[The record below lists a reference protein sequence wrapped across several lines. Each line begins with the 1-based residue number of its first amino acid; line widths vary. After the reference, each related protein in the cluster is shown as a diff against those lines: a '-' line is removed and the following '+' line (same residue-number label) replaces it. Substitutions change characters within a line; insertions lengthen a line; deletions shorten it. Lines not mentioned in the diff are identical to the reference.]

1 MSKVNQLGNYKGI
14 EVTITSRPVHDEDV
28 EREIENLLSQKSQ
41 LVEKEGLVENGD
53 VTTIDFEG
61 FKDGVAFDGGKA
73 EGYQLEIGSGSFIPG
88 FEEQMLGMEKGETRE
103 LNLTFPENYGAQDLA
118 GADVIFK
125 VTVHHI
131 AQKVKSELNEEFV
144 KSFQIPDVETV
155 EDFKKQIRKSL
166 EGQNEQTLRAEKEN
180 KVLGVLIENSDV
192 EVDDE
197 DIQKAL
203 AQHVQYVT
211 NELAQQ
217 GMALEQYLQ
226 MMGMDMEALHAQL
239 MPAAKQQ
246 AIFEAIIDEI
256 VKVENLMTTD
266 EEVDR
271 QVELMSQQYQMDK
284 KDILEKIDLEGLRR
298 DLNRIQA
305 SQLILNSAKFI
316 VILHNKENIYVK
328 IYYKI

>member
-14 EVTITSRPVHDEDV
+14 EVTISSRQVNQEDV
-28 EREIENLLSQKSQ
+28 EREIQQLLSQRSQ
-41 LVEKEGLVENGD
+41 LVEKDGTVENGD
-53 VTTIDFEG
+53 VTTIDFKG
-61 FKDGVAFDGGKA
+61 LKDGVAFDGGTA

-88 FEEQMLGMEKGETRE
+88 FEEQMIGMVKGETRD
-103 LNLTFPENYGAQDLA
+103 LNLTFPENYGVKDLA
-118 GADVIFK
+118 GADVVFQ

-131 AQKVKSELNEEFV
+131 ASKVKSQLDEEFV
-144 KSFQIPDVETV
+144 KSLQIPDVETV
-155 EDFKKQIRKSL
+155 DDLKMKIREGL
-166 EGQNEQTLRAEKEN
+166 ENQNIQALNAEKEN

-192 EVDDE
+192 EVEDE
-197 DIQKAL
+197 DIQRAL
-203 AQHVQYVT
+203 DQHVQYVS
-211 NELAQQ
+211 NELAGQ

-226 MMGMDMEALHAQL
+226 MMGMDMDALHAQL

-256 VKVENLMTTD
+256 VKVENLMTSD
-266 EEVDR
+266 EDVDR
-271 QVELMSQQYQMDK
+271 QVDLMAQQYQMDK

-316 VILHNKENIYVK
+316 VE
-328 IYYKI
+328 

>member
-14 EVTITSRPVHDEDV
+14 EVTISSHQVNQEDV
-28 EREIENLLSQKSQ
+28 EREIQQLLSQRSQ
-41 LVEKEGLVENGD
+41 LVEKDGTVENGD
-53 VTTIDFEG
+53 VTTIDFKG
-61 FKDGVAFDGGKA
+61 LKDGVAFDGGTA

-88 FEEQMLGMEKGETRE
+88 FEEQMIGMAKGETRD
-103 LNLTFPENYGAQDLA
+103 LNLTFPENYGAKDLA
-118 GADVIFK
+118 GADVVFQ

-131 AQKVKSELNEEFV
+131 ASKVKAQLDEEFV
-144 KSFQIPDVETV
+144 KSLQIPDVETV
-155 EDFKKQIRKSL
+155 DDLKMKIREGL
-166 EGQNEQTLRAEKEN
+166 ENQNIQALNAEKEN

-192 EVDDE
+192 EVEDE
-197 DIQKAL
+197 DIQRAL
-203 AQHVQYVT
+203 DQHVQYVT
-211 NELAQQ
+211 NELAKQ

-226 MMGMDMEALHAQL
+226 MMSMDQDALHAQL

-256 VKVENLMTTD
+256 VKVENLMTSD
-266 EEVDR
+266 EDVDR
-271 QVELMSQQYQMDK
+271 QVDLMAQQYQMDK

-316 VILHNKENIYVK
+316 VE
-328 IYYKI
+328 

>member
-14 EVTITSRPVHDEDV
+14 EVTISSRQVNQEDV
-28 EREIENLLSQKSQ
+28 EREIQQLLSQRSQ
-41 LVEKEGLVENGD
+41 LVEKDGTVENGD
-53 VTTIDFEG
+53 VTTIDFKG
-61 FKDGVAFDGGKA
+61 LKDGVAFDGGTA

-88 FEEQMLGMEKGETRE
+88 FEEQMIGMAKGETRD
-103 LNLTFPENYGAQDLA
+103 LNLTFPENYGAKDLA
-118 GADVIFK
+118 GADVVFQ

-131 AQKVKSELNEEFV
+131 ASKVKAQLDEEFV
-144 KSFQIPDVETV
+144 KSLQIPDVETV
-155 EDFKKQIRKSL
+155 DDLKMKIREGL
-166 EGQNEQTLRAEKEN
+166 ENQKIQALNAEKEN

-192 EVDDE
+192 EVEDE
-197 DIQKAL
+197 DIQRAL
-203 AQHVQYVT
+203 DQHVQYVT
-211 NELAQQ
+211 NELAKQ

-226 MMGMDMEALHAQL
+226 MMSMDQDALHAQL

-256 VKVENLMTTD
+256 VKVENLMTSD
-266 EEVDR
+266 EDVDR
-271 QVELMSQQYQMDK
+271 QVDLMAQQYQMDK

-316 VILHNKENIYVK
+316 VE
-328 IYYKI
+328 

>member
-14 EVTITSRPVHDEDV
+14 EVTISSRQVNQEDV
-28 EREIENLLSQKSQ
+28 EREIQQLLSQRSQ
-41 LVEKEGLVENGD
+41 LVEKDGTVENGD
-53 VTTIDFEG
+53 VTTIDFKG
-61 FKDGVAFDGGKA
+61 LKDGVAFDGGTA

-88 FEEQMLGMEKGETRE
+88 FEEQMIGMAKGETRD
-103 LNLTFPENYGAQDLA
+103 LNLTFPENYGAKDLA
-118 GADVIFK
+118 GADVVFQ

-131 AQKVKSELNEEFV
+131 ASKVKAQLDEEFV
-144 KSFQIPDVETV
+144 KSLQIPDVETV
-155 EDFKKQIRKSL
+155 DDLKMKIREGL
-166 EGQNEQTLRAEKEN
+166 ENQNIQALNAEKEN

-192 EVDDE
+192 EVEDE
-197 DIQKAL
+197 DIQRAL
-203 AQHVQYVT
+203 DQHVKYVT
-211 NELAQQ
+211 NELAKQ

-226 MMGMDMEALHAQL
+226 MMSMDQDALHAQL

-256 VKVENLMTTD
+256 VKVENLMTSD
-266 EEVDR
+266 EDVDR
-271 QVELMSQQYQMDK
+271 QVDLMAQQYQMDK

-316 VILHNKENIYVK
+316 VE
-328 IYYKI
+328 

>member
-14 EVTITSRPVHDEDV
+14 EVTISSRQVNQEDV
-28 EREIENLLSQKSQ
+28 EREIQQLLSQRSQ
-41 LVEKEGLVENGD
+41 LVEKDGTVEIGD
-53 VTTIDFEG
+53 VTTIDFKG
-61 FKDGVAFDGGKA
+61 LKDGVAFDGGTA

-88 FEEQMLGMEKGETRE
+88 FEEQMIGMAKGETRD
-103 LNLTFPENYGAQDLA
+103 LNLTFPENYGAKDLA
-118 GADVIFK
+118 GADVVFQ

-131 AQKVKSELNEEFV
+131 ASKVKAQLDEEFV
-144 KSFQIPDVETV
+144 KSLQIPDVETV
-155 EDFKKQIRKSL
+155 DDLKMKIREGL
-166 EGQNEQTLRAEKEN
+166 ENQNIQALNAEKEN

-192 EVDDE
+192 EVEDE
-197 DIQKAL
+197 DIQRAL
-203 AQHVQYVT
+203 DQHVQYVT
-211 NELAQQ
+211 NELASQ

-226 MMGMDMEALHAQL
+226 MMSMDQEALHAQL

-256 VKVENLMTTD
+256 VKVENLMTSD
-266 EEVDR
+266 EDVDR
-271 QVELMSQQYQMDK
+271 QVDLMAQQYQMDR

-316 VILHNKENIYVK
+316 VE
-328 IYYKI
+328 

>member
-14 EVTITSRPVHDEDV
+14 EVTISSRQVNQEDV
-28 EREIENLLSQKSQ
+28 EREIQQLLSQRSQ
-41 LVEKEGLVENGD
+41 LVEKDGTVENGD
-53 VTTIDFEG
+53 VTTIDFKG
-61 FKDGVAFDGGKA
+61 LKDGVAFDGGTA

-88 FEEQMLGMEKGETRE
+88 FEEQMIGMVKGETRD
-103 LNLTFPENYGAQDLA
+103 LNLTFPENYGAKDLA
-118 GADVIFK
+118 GADVVFQ

-131 AQKVKSELNEEFV
+131 ASKVKAQLDEEFV
-144 KSFQIPDVETV
+144 KSLQIPDVETV
-155 EDFKKQIRKSL
+155 DDLKMKIREGL
-166 EGQNEQTLRAEKEN
+166 ENQNIQALNAEKEN

-192 EVDDE
+192 EVEDE
-197 DIQKAL
+197 DIQRAL
-203 AQHVQYVT
+203 DQHVQYVT
-211 NELAQQ
+211 NELAKQ

-226 MMGMDMEALHAQL
+226 MMSMDQDALHAQL

-256 VKVENLMTTD
+256 VKVENLMTSD
-266 EEVDR
+266 EDVDR
-271 QVELMSQQYQMDK
+271 QVDLMAQQYQMDK

-316 VILHNKENIYVK
+316 VE
-328 IYYKI
+328 

>member
-14 EVTITSRPVHDEDV
+14 EVTISSRQVNQEDV
-28 EREIENLLSQKSQ
+28 EREIQQLLSQRSQ
-41 LVEKEGLVENGD
+41 LVEKDGTVENGD
-53 VTTIDFEG
+53 VTTIDFKG
-61 FKDGVAFDGGKA
+61 LKDGVAFDGGTA

-88 FEEQMLGMEKGETRE
+88 FEEQMIGMAKGETRD
-103 LNLTFPENYGAQDLA
+103 LNLTFPENYGAKDLA
-118 GADVIFK
+118 GADVVFQ

-131 AQKVKSELNEEFV
+131 ASKVKAQLDEEFV
-144 KSFQIPDVETV
+144 KSLQIPDVETV
-155 EDFKKQIRKSL
+155 DDLKMKIREGL
-166 EGQNEQTLRAEKEN
+166 ENQNIQALNAEKEN

-192 EVDDE
+192 EVEDE
-197 DIQKAL
+197 DIQRAL
-203 AQHVQYVT
+203 DQHVQYVT
-211 NELAQQ
+211 NELSKQ

-226 MMGMDMEALHAQL
+226 MMSMDQDALHAQL

-256 VKVENLMTTD
+256 VKVENLMTSD
-266 EEVDR
+266 EDVDR
-271 QVELMSQQYQMDK
+271 QVDLMAQQYQMDK

-316 VILHNKENIYVK
+316 VE
-328 IYYKI
+328 

>member
-284 KDILEKIDLEGLRR
+284 KDVLEKIDLEGLRR

-316 VILHNKENIYVK
+316 VE
-328 IYYKI
+328 

>member
-14 EVTITSRPVHDEDV
+14 EVTISSRQVNQEDV
-28 EREIENLLSQKSQ
+28 EREIQQLLSQRSQ
-41 LVEKEGLVENGD
+41 LVEKDGTVENGD
-53 VTTIDFEG
+53 VTTIDFKG
-61 FKDGVAFDGGKA
+61 LKDGVAFDGGTA

-88 FEEQMLGMEKGETRE
+88 FEEQMIGMAKGETRD
-103 LNLTFPENYGAQDLA
+103 LNLTFPENYGAKDLA
-118 GADVIFK
+118 GADVVFQ

-131 AQKVKSELNEEFV
+131 ASKVKAQLDEEFV
-144 KSFQIPDVETV
+144 KSLQIPDVETV
-155 EDFKKQIRKSL
+155 DDLKMKIREGL
-166 EGQNEQTLRAEKEN
+166 ENQNIQALNAEKEN

-192 EVDDE
+192 EVEDE
-197 DIQKAL
+197 DIQRAL
-203 AQHVQYVT
+203 DQHVQYVS
-211 NELAQQ
+211 NELAGQ

-226 MMGMDMEALHAQL
+226 MMGMDMDALHAQL

-256 VKVENLMTTD
+256 IRVENLMTSD
-266 EEVDR
+266 EDVDR
-271 QVELMSQQYQMDK
+271 QVDLMSQQYQMDK

-316 VILHNKENIYVK
+316 ME
-328 IYYKI
+328 

>member
-73 EGYQLEIGSGSFIPG
+73 KGYQLEIGSGSFIPG

-316 VILHNKENIYVK
+316 VE
-328 IYYKI
+328 

>member
-316 VILHNKENIYVK
+316 VE
-328 IYYKI
+328 

>member
-41 LVEKEGLVENGD
+41 LVEKEGLVENSD
-53 VTTIDFEG
+53 ITTIDFEG

-316 VILHNKENIYVK
+316 VE
-328 IYYKI
+328 

>member
-14 EVTITSRPVHDEDV
+14 EVTISSRQVNQEDV
-28 EREIENLLSQKSQ
+28 EREIQQLLSQRSQ
-41 LVEKEGLVENGD
+41 LVEKDGTVENGD
-53 VTTIDFEG
+53 VTTIDFKG
-61 FKDGVAFDGGKA
+61 LKDGVAFDGGTA

-88 FEEQMLGMEKGETRE
+88 FEEQMIGMVKGETRD
-103 LNLTFPENYGAQDLA
+103 LNLTFPENYGAKDLA
-118 GADVIFK
+118 GADVVFQ

-131 AQKVKSELNEEFV
+131 ASKVKAQLDEEFV
-144 KSFQIPDVETV
+144 KSLQIPDVETV
-155 EDFKKQIRKSL
+155 NDLKMKIREGL
-166 EGQNEQTLRAEKEN
+166 ENQNIQALNAEKEN

-192 EVDDE
+192 EVEDE
-197 DIQKAL
+197 DIQRAL
-203 AQHVQYVT
+203 DQHVQYVT
-211 NELAQQ
+211 NELAKQ

-226 MMGMDMEALHAQL
+226 MMSMDQDALHAQL

-256 VKVENLMTTD
+256 VKVENLMTSD
-266 EEVDR
+266 EDVDR
-271 QVELMSQQYQMDK
+271 QVDLMAQQYQMDK

-316 VILHNKENIYVK
+316 VE
-328 IYYKI
+328 

>member
-14 EVTITSRPVHDEDV
+14 EVTISSRQVNQEDV
-28 EREIENLLSQKSQ
+28 EREIQQLLSQRSQ
-41 LVEKEGLVENGD
+41 LVEKDGTVENGD
-53 VTTIDFEG
+53 VTTIDFKG
-61 FKDGVAFDGGKA
+61 LKDGVAFDGGTA

-88 FEEQMLGMEKGETRE
+88 FEEQMIGMAKGETRD
-103 LNLTFPENYGAQDLA
+103 LNLTFPENYGAKDLA
-118 GADVIFK
+118 GADVVFQ

-131 AQKVKSELNEEFV
+131 ASKVKAQLDEEFV
-144 KSFQIPDVETV
+144 KSLQIPDVETV
-155 EDFKKQIRKSL
+155 DDLKMKIREGL
-166 EGQNEQTLRAEKEN
+166 ENQNIQALNAEKEN

-192 EVDDE
+192 EVEDE
-197 DIQKAL
+197 DIQRAL
-203 AQHVQYVT
+203 DQHVQYVT
-211 NELAQQ
+211 NELAKQ

-226 MMGMDMEALHAQL
+226 MMSMDQDALYAQL

-256 VKVENLMTTD
+256 VKVENLMTSD
-266 EEVDR
+266 EDVDR
-271 QVELMSQQYQMDK
+271 QVDLMAQQYQMDK

-316 VILHNKENIYVK
+316 VE
-328 IYYKI
+328 

>member
-1 MSKVNQLGNYKGI
+1 MLSFQKERIRDMSKVNQLGNYKGI

-246 AIFEAIIDEI
+246 AIFEAIIDEVI
-256 VKVENLMTTD
+256 RVENLMTSD
-266 EEVDR
+266 EDVDR
-271 QVELMSQQYQMDK
+271 QVDLMSQQYQMDK

-316 VILHNKENIYVK
+316 ME
-328 IYYKI
+328 

>member
-125 VTVHHI
+125 VTVHYI

-316 VILHNKENIYVK
+316 VE
-328 IYYKI
+328 

>member
-246 AIFEAIIDEI
+246 AIFEAIIDEVI
-256 VKVENLMTTD
+256 RVENLMTSD
-266 EEVDR
+266 EDVDR
-271 QVELMSQQYQMDK
+271 QVDLMSQQYQMDK

-316 VILHNKENIYVK
+316 ME
-328 IYYKI
+328 

>member
-103 LNLTFPENYGAQDLA
+103 LNLTFPENYEAQDLA

-316 VILHNKENIYVK
+316 VE
-328 IYYKI
+328 

>member
-53 VTTIDFEG
+53 ITTIDFEG

-316 VILHNKENIYVK
+316 VE
-328 IYYKI
+328 

>member
-14 EVTITSRPVHDEDV
+14 EVTISSRQVNQEDV
-28 EREIENLLSQKSQ
+28 EREIQQLLSQRSQ
-41 LVEKEGLVENGD
+41 LVEKDGTVENGD
-53 VTTIDFEG
+53 VTTIDFKG
-61 FKDGVAFDGGKA
+61 LKDGVAFDGGTA

-88 FEEQMLGMEKGETRE
+88 FEEQMIGMVKGETRD
-103 LNLTFPENYGAQDLA
+103 LNLTFPENYGAKDLA
-118 GADVIFK
+118 GADVVFQ

-131 AQKVKSELNEEFV
+131 ASKVKAQLDEEFV
-144 KSFQIPDVETV
+144 KSLQIPDVETV
-155 EDFKKQIRKSL
+155 NDLKMKIREGL
-166 EGQNEQTLRAEKEN
+166 ENQNIQALNAEKEN

-192 EVDDE
+192 EVEDE
-197 DIQKAL
+197 DIQRAL
-203 AQHVQYVT
+203 DQHVQYVT
-211 NELAQQ
+211 NELAKQ

-226 MMGMDMEALHAQL
+226 MMSMDQDALHAQL

-256 VKVENLMTTD
+256 VKVENLMTSD
-266 EEVDR
+266 EDVDR
-271 QVELMSQQYQMDK
+271 QVDLMAQQYQMDR

-316 VILHNKENIYVK
+316 VE
-328 IYYKI
+328 

>member
-14 EVTITSRPVHDEDV
+14 EVKVISRQVLDEDV
-28 EREIENLLSQKSQ
+28 EKEIQHLLSQKSQ
-41 LVEKEGLVENGD
+41 LVEKEGTVENGD
-53 VTTIDFEG
+53 VTTIDFKG
-61 FKDGVAFDGGKA
+61 LKDGVAFDGGTA

-88 FEEQMLGMEKGETRE
+88 FEEQMIGMKKGETRD
-103 LNLTFPENYGAQDLA
+103 LNLTFPENYGVADLA
-118 GADVIFK
+118 GADVIFQ

-131 AQKVKSELNEEFV
+131 ASKVQAQLDEEFV
-144 KSFQIPDVETV
+144 KSFQMPDVETV
-155 EDFKKQIRKSL
+155 EDFKKKVRESL
-166 EGQNEQTLRAEKEN
+166 ENQNEQALRAEKEN

-192 EVDDE
+192 EVDE
-197 DIQKAL
+197 ADIQKAL
-203 AQHVQYVT
+203 DQHVQYVS
-211 NELAQQ
+211 NELAGQ

-226 MMGMDMEALHAQL
+226 MMGMDMDALHAQL

-256 VKVENLMTTD
+256 IRVENLMTSD
-266 EEVDR
+266 EDVDR
-271 QVELMSQQYQMDK
+271 QVDLMSQQYQMDK

-316 VILHNKENIYVK
+316 ME
-328 IYYKI
+328 